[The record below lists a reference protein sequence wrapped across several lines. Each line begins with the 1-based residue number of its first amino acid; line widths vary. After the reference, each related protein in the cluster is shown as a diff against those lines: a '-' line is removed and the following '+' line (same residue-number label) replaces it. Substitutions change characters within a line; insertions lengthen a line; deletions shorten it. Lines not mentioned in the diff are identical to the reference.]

1 VHTKLLA
8 FYGENGYT
16 IEKLYKFYEF
26 HGAPALSN
34 VNSNV
39 YEARVSA
46 TEMGDDTNAAAATK
60 LVSNSMYG
68 QMLMVITTFKIN

>member
-1 VHTKLLA
+1 MHTKLLA
-8 FYGENGYT
+8 FYGENGYS
-16 IEKLYKFYEF
+16 IKKLYKFYEF

-46 TEMGDDTNAAAATK
+46 TEMGDDTKAAATK

-68 QMLMVITTFKIN
+68 QMLMVITTFEIN